1 MVRVGGGVKGQASG
15 HGQGRAGRRRRRA
28 RDPHG
33 AGRAGPMQ
41 PATAV
46 TASAAMRRTRSTVL
60 GTLLLALA
68 AGCGKAEAPPTP
80 GGAPIDPAAIARGKA
95 IIAELKAS
103 LLARLQPAMQQ
114 GAASAIAVC
123 NVEAPAIAAAQSRDG
138 VVVGRAT
145 RKPRNPANLVF
156 GWRVDAIAEFE
167 ARHAAR
173 QLAGGTFARRLDDGR
188 IAVAEPLVIQELCT
202 TCHGTSIAPDV
213 QAVLAERYPADLA
226 TGYAVGD
233 LRGLVW

>member
-1 MVRVGGGVKGQASG
+1 
-15 HGQGRAGRRRRRA
+15 
-28 RDPHG
+28 
-33 AGRAGPMQ
+33 
-41 PATAV
+41 
-46 TASAAMRRTRSTVL
+46 MRRTSSTVL
-60 GTLLLALA
+60 GTLVLVLVLA
-68 AGCGKAEAPPTP
+68 AGCGKTEAPPAA
-80 GGAPIDPAAIARGKA
+80 GGAAIDPDAVARGKA

-123 NVEAPAIAAAQSRDG
+123 NVEAPAIAAALSRDG
-138 VVVGRAT
+138 IVVGRAT
-145 RKPRNPANLVF
+145 RKPRNPANLAF
-156 GWRVDAIAEFE
+156 GWRVDAIADFE

-173 QLAGGTFARRLDDGR
+173 QLAGATFTRRLDDGR

-213 QAVLAERYPADLA
+213 QAALAERYPADQA

-233 LRGLVW
+233 LRGLVWVELPAASPAR